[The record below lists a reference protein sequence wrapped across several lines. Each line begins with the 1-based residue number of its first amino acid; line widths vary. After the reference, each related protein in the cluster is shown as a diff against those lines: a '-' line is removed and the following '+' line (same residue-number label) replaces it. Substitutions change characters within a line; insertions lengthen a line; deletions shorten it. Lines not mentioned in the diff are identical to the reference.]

1 MQSWSDEQCR
11 KGLTIGFV
19 PTMGALHQGHLE
31 LVKLSRDRV
40 DITVVSIFVNP
51 TQFGPH
57 EDFNAYPR
65 QFESDSEKLQKKNV
79 DVLFAPTAE
88 DMYGAEFQT
97 SIDIKDVSRGLCGEF
112 RPGHFQGVATVVLK
126 LFNIVKPHVAIFGE
140 KDYQQ
145 LLVIKHMVHDLNLDV
160 DIISHPIVRDSD
172 GLALSSRNVRLSQEE
187 RKRALI
193 IPAILIRAQ
202 ELFNK
207 GEREVAKI
215 LTLVSRESY
224 KIDEEA
230 RRLKLTGELDLNI
243 YSVLSKGYH
252 EIANRIMELSYEYKL
267 AHEVSAL
274 HKSMRFAK
282 DAVETYLAEYLRSV
296 A

>member
-1 MQSWSDEQCR
+1 MKIIKKIEEMQSWSDEQCR

-215 LTLVSRESY
+215 LTACVEFIDREGKLNLQYLEIRDAHTLKSIS
-224 KIDEEA
+224 KIEREA
-230 RRLKLTGELDLNI
+230 VVLLAAHVGNVRLIDNCILGSHETLN
-243 YSVLSKGYH
+243 
-252 EIANRIMELSYEYKL
+252 
-267 AHEVSAL
+267 
-274 HKSMRFAK
+274 
-282 DAVETYLAEYLRSV
+282 
-296 A
+296 